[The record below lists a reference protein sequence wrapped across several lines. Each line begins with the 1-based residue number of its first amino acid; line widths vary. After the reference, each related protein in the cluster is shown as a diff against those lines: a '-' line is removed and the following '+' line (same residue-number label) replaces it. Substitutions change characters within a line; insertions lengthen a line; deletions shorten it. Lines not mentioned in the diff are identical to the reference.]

1 MPYRE
6 LVFTVHAEI
15 AEPLGDALMELGALS
30 ITVEDAAA
38 GGYDENPLY
47 GEPGLS
53 PEVQAW
59 DRSTVTAL
67 FNPDIDRSDEL
78 NFIPDLLESLSDAGF
93 TLVKPEVRTVAEQ
106 DWVRLTQSQ
115 FAPIP
120 IGERIWVVPSWH
132 DRPSDPNA
140 ICLAVDP
147 GLAFGTGSHP
157 TTHLCLLWLEQHAD
171 LQNNS
176 FLDYGCGSG
185 ILAIAAK
192 KLGCNPVVGTDI
204 DPQAMVA
211 ARSNADINQVDITF
225 ALPDDAVPM
234 LSSEARYD
242 IVMANILANPLQV
255 LAPALVQR
263 MRPGGQIV
271 LSGVLSRQADEV
283 IATYRQWLTLSVWK
297 ERDGWVCLSGKL
309 SNTDSPSSDTLKKK
323 FLDLTSDSTASPTGS
338 TYPPTASP
346 QTSILFKLVL
356 LGVLISVLALFT
368 EHFARDRILP
378 SLAPRIDNDPSEL
391 HLRAFAAVLRI
402 DQVLCESFG
411 CAEGAIRD
419 FSAWKISLSTLGMQT
434 AQQASQAAIN
444 PSLLEVEIQNRLMM
458 PIAVPHLELTLS
470 DLEESPLKTITLSP
484 QEWLPAE
491 WQESHLQ
498 FMRIGA
504 PAGEIVRTAIPLQ
517 LPHKAAGYRLRLFY
531 P

>member
-6 LVFTVHAEI
+6 LIFTVHAEI

-67 FNPDIDRSDEL
+67 FNPDVDHSDDAD
-78 NFIPDLLESLSDAGF
+78 FIPELLHSLSDAGF
-93 TLVKPEVRTVAEQ
+93 TLRQPEEKIVAEQ

-115 FAPIP
+115 FAPIQ

-132 DRPSDPNA
+132 ETPTDPNA

-157 TTHLCLLWLEQHAD
+157 TTHLCLLWLEQQSQ
-171 LQNNS
+171 LQNTS
-176 FLDYGCGSG
+176 LLDYGCGSG

-192 KLGCNPVVGTDI
+192 KLGCSPVVGTDI

-211 ARSNADINQVDITF
+211 ARSNAEINGVDITF

-234 LSSEARYD
+234 LGADARYD

-263 MRPGGQIV
+263 IRPGGQIV
-271 LSGVLSRQADEV
+271 LSGVLSRQAEEV
-283 IATYRQWLTLSVWK
+283 IATYSQWLTLSVWK
-297 ERDGWVCLSGKL
+297 ESEGWVCLTGTLEVKKNSADVARSRSPSA
-309 SNTDSPSSDTLKKK
+309 SNTAVVFARLSK
-323 FLDLTSDSTASPTGS
+323 
-338 TYPPTASP
+338 
-346 QTSILFKLVL
+346 
-356 LGVLISVLALFT
+356 LALIFVLVCVLGLLAMHLT
-368 EHFARDRILP
+368 RDRLLP
-378 SLAPRIDNDPSEL
+378 FSAPRVDHTPSAF
-391 HLRAFAAVLRI
+391 HLKTFAALLRV
-402 DQVLCESFG
+402 DQMLCASFG
-411 CAEGAIRD
+411 CTEGAIRD
-419 FSAWKISLSTLGMQT
+419 FSAWKIESSALGMQT
-434 AQQASQAAIN
+434 AQQASKAPAN
-444 PSLLEVEIQNRLMM
+444 PSMLEVEIQNRLMM
-458 PIAVPHLELTLS
+458 PIALPHLELTLT
-470 DLEESPLKTITLSP
+470 DTDESAVQLILFSP
-484 QEWLPAE
+484 EEWLPAS
-491 WQESHLQ
+491 WRDSHAH
-498 FMRIGA
+498 FERNGA
-504 PAGEIVRTAIPLQ
+504 PGGESIRALIPLQ
-517 LPHKAAGYRLRLFY
+517 LPGNAAGYRVRLFY

>member
-6 LVFTVHAEI
+6 LIFTVHAEI
-15 AEPLGDALMELGALS
+15 AEPLGDALIELGALS

-67 FNPDIDRSDEL
+67 FNPDVDHSDEAG
-78 NFIPDLLESLSDAGF
+78 FIPELLQSLGDAGF
-93 TLVKPEVRTVAEQ
+93 SLRRPEEKIVAEQ

-115 FAPIP
+115 FAPIQ

-132 DRPSDPNA
+132 ETPTDPNA

-157 TTHLCLLWLEQHAD
+157 TTHLCLLWLEQQTQ
-171 LQNNS
+171 LQNKS
-176 FLDYGCGSG
+176 LLDYGCGSG

-211 ARSNADINQVDITF
+211 ARSNAEINGVDITF

-234 LSSEARYD
+234 LGADARYD

-263 MRPGGQIV
+263 IRPGGQII

-283 IATYRQWLTLSVWK
+283 IATYSQWLSLSVWK
-297 ERDGWVCLSGKL
+297 ESEGWVCLSGTLEVKKN
-309 SNTDSPSSDTLKKK
+309 STDVARSHSPSATNKAVVFTWLPKMALI
-323 FLDLTSDSTASPTGS
+323 F
-338 TYPPTASP
+338 
-346 QTSILFKLVL
+346 ILVCVL
-356 LGVLISVLALFT
+356 GLLALYFT
-368 EHFARDRILP
+368 RDRLLP
-378 SLAPRIDNDPSEL
+378 FAAPRVDNAPSAL
-391 HLRAFAAVLRI
+391 HLKTFTALLRLDEI
-402 DQVLCESFG
+402 LCQSFG
-411 CAEGAIRD
+411 CTEGAIRD
-419 FSAWKISLSTLGMQT
+419 FSAWKISLSALGMQT
-434 AQQASQAAIN
+434 AQQGSTAPAN
-444 PSLLEVEIQNRLMM
+444 PSLLEVEIQNRLLM
-458 PIAVPHLELTLS
+458 PIALPHLELTLT
-470 DLEESPLKTITLSP
+470 DLEESPLQSITLSP
-484 QEWLPAE
+484 QEWLPAA
-491 WQESHLQ
+491 WQESHLR
-498 FMRIGA
+498 FALTGA
-504 PAGEIVRTAIPLQ
+504 PAGEIIRTSIPLQ
-517 LPHKAAGYRLRLFY
+517 LPGNAAGYRVRVLY

>member
-6 LVFTVHAEI
+6 LIFTVHAEI

-67 FNPDIDRSDEL
+67 FNPDVDDSDDAG
-78 NFIPDLLESLSDAGF
+78 FIPELLQSLSDAGF
-93 TLVKPEVRTVAEQ
+93 SLRRPEEKIVAEQ

-115 FAPIP
+115 FVPIQ

-132 DRPSDPNA
+132 ETPTDPNA

-157 TTHLCLLWLEQHAD
+157 TTHLCLLWLEQQTH
-171 LQNNS
+171 LQNRS
-176 FLDYGCGSG
+176 LLDYGCGSG

-211 ARSNADINQVDITF
+211 ARSNAEINAVDITF

-234 LSSEARYD
+234 LGAQARYD

-263 MRPGGQIV
+263 IRPGGQIV

-283 IATYRQWLTLSVWK
+283 IATYSQWLTLSVWK
-297 ERDGWVCLSGKL
+297 ESDGWVCLSGTLADPSQEPLLGEPKVKKHSTDL
-309 SNTDSPSSDTLKKK
+309 ADVLSPSASNTGVVFARLYKWTLIC
-323 FLDLTSDSTASPTGS
+323 
-338 TYPPTASP
+338 
-346 QTSILFKLVL
+346 ILLCA
-356 LGVLISVLALFT
+356 IVLATL
-368 EHFARDRILP
+368 HFSRDRLLP
-378 SLAPRIDNDPSEL
+378 FTAPRVDQMPSAF
-391 HLRAFAAVLRI
+391 HLETFAALLRF
-402 DQVLCESFG
+402 DRMLCESFG
-411 CAEGAIRD
+411 CTGGAIRD
-419 FSAWKISLSTLGMQT
+419 FSAWKITLSALGMQT
-434 AQQASQAAIN
+434 AQQDSKTPAN

-458 PIAVPHLELTLS
+458 PIALPHLELILT
-470 DLEESPLKTITLSP
+470 DIDESTVQLISFSP
-484 QEWLPAE
+484 EEWLPVS
-491 WQESHLQ
+491 WRESHAQ
-498 FMRIGA
+498 FARKGA
-504 PAGEIVRTAIPLQ
+504 PGGERIRTLIPLQ
-517 LPHKAAGYRLRLFY
+517 LPGNAAGYRVRLFY

>member
-6 LVFTVHAEI
+6 LIFTVHAEI

-67 FNPDIDRSDEL
+67 FNPDVDHSDDAG
-78 NFIPDLLESLSDAGF
+78 FIPELLHSLSDAGF
-93 TLVKPEVRTVAEQ
+93 SLRRPEEKIVAEQ

-115 FAPIP
+115 FTPIQ

-132 DRPSDPNA
+132 ETPTDPNA

-157 TTHLCLLWLEQHAD
+157 TTHLCLLWLEQQIQ
-171 LQNNS
+171 LQDKS
-176 FLDYGCGSG
+176 LLDYGCGSG

-211 ARSNADINQVDITF
+211 ARSNTEINAVDITF

-234 LSSEARYD
+234 LGADARYD

-263 MRPGGQIV
+263 IRPGGQIV

-283 IATYRQWLTLSVWK
+283 IATYSQWLTLSVWK
-297 ERDGWVCLSGKL
+297 ESDGWVCLSGRLEDPSQDALQRERDLKKNSADL
-309 SNTDSPSSDTLKKK
+309 DGTISPS
-323 FLDLTSDSTASPTGS
+323 ASQ
-338 TYPPTASP
+338 A
-346 QTSILFKLVL
+346 
-356 LGVLISVLALFT
+356 GVF
-368 EHFARDRILP
+368 FARLYKWVLFFTLLCTLTLATLHLTRDRLLP
-378 SLAPRIDNDPSEL
+378 FTAPRVDQTPSAF
-391 HLRAFAAVLRI
+391 HLETFAALLRM
-402 DQVLCESFG
+402 DQILCESFG
-411 CAEGAIRD
+411 CTEGAIRD
-419 FSAWKISLSTLGMQT
+419 FFAWKINSSALGMQT
-434 AQQASQAAIN
+434 AQQGSKAPAN
-444 PSLLEVEIQNRLMM
+444 PSVFEVEIQNRSMM
-458 PIAVPHLELTLS
+458 PIALPHLELTLT
-470 DLEESPLKTITLSP
+470 DTDESAVQLIVFSP
-484 QEWLPAE
+484 EEWLPAS
-491 WQESHLQ
+491 WRESHTQ
-498 FMRIGA
+498 FARIGA
-504 PAGEIVRTAIPLQ
+504 PGGESIRTLIPLQ
-517 LPHKAAGYRLRLFY
+517 LPSNAAGYRLRLFY

>member
-6 LVFTVHAEI
+6 LIFTVHAEI

-67 FNPDIDRSDEL
+67 FNPDVDHSDDAD
-78 NFIPDLLESLSDAGF
+78 FIPQLLHSLSDAGF
-93 TLVKPEVRTVAEQ
+93 ALTRPEEKIVAEQ

-115 FAPIP
+115 FTPIQ

-132 DRPSDPNA
+132 ETPTDPNA

-157 TTHLCLLWLEQHAD
+157 TTHLCLLWLEQQTH
-171 LQNNS
+171 LQNKS
-176 FLDYGCGSG
+176 LLDYGCGSG

-211 ARSNADINQVDITF
+211 ARSNAEINAVDITF
-225 ALPDDAVPM
+225 ALPDNAVPM
-234 LSSEARYD
+234 LGADARYD

-263 MRPGGQIV
+263 IRPGGQIV

-283 IATYRQWLTLSVWK
+283 IATYSQWLTLSVWK
-297 ERDGWVCLSGKL
+297 ESDGWVCLAGKL
-309 SNTDSPSSDTLKKK
+309 EDPSQSTPLNTIEVKKNNA
-323 FLDLTSDSTASPTGS
+323 DVASGLTSSAVNNARAFGW
-338 TYPPTASP
+338 
-346 QTSILFKLVL
+346 FGK
-356 LGVLISVLALFT
+356 LALLLVFVSACSLLT
-368 EHFARDRILP
+368 MHFARDRLLP
-378 SLAPRIDNDPSEL
+378 YAAPRVDQTPSAF
-391 HLRAFAAVLRI
+391 HLETFTALLRM
-402 DQVLCESFG
+402 DQILCESFG
-411 CAEGAIRD
+411 CTEEAVRD
-419 FSAWKISLSTLGMQT
+419 FSAWKINLSALGMQT
-434 AQQASQAAIN
+434 AQQGSKAPAN
-444 PSLLEVEIQNRLMM
+444 PSVIEVEIQNRSMM
-458 PIAVPHLELTLS
+458 PIALPHLELTLT
-470 DLEESPLKTITLSP
+470 DTDESAVQLIIFSP
-484 QEWLPAE
+484 EEWLPAS
-491 WQESHLQ
+491 WRESHTQ
-498 FMRIGA
+498 FARIGA
-504 PAGEIVRTAIPLQ
+504 PGGESIRTFIPLQ
-517 LPHKAAGYRLRLFY
+517 LPGNAAGYRLRLFY